1 MLLTL
6 LKSKIHGATV
16 TGTNLEYTGS
26 ITIDKR
32 LLAASGLC
40 ANEKVLVSDMT
51 NGNRFETYVI
61 EGGAQAVE
69 VNGAAA
75 KLVNVGD
82 RIIVMAFGLFQQ
94 MESREHR
101 PRIISVDSRNK
112 VTPAQP

>member
-26 ITIDKR
+26 ITIDGR
-32 LLAASGLC
+32 LVEASGLC

-61 EGGAQAVE
+61 VGGEGVVE

-75 KLVNVGD
+75 KLVNSGD
-82 RIIVMAFGLFQQ
+82 RIIVMAFGMFPQK
-94 MESREHR
+94 ESKKHK
-101 PRIISVDSRNK
+101 PKVISVDGRNR
-112 VTPAQP
+112 VRPARP